1 MKPLTVSTITWKI
14 QLKKKTTTIWLMI
27 EYIPIW
33 DDSYFWSMAQQILN
47 GMVPWLS
54 PAVPRPT
61 STRPGRSRGQR
72 APRRRAVGHCVPA
85 AQSWPVLEIWWMV
98 GEWFVVGE
106 EVCLNDLNGDL
117 IGRSDSEDVWDSV
130 VIFGFLDN
138 LGFWST
144 EQLGIFQVA
153 WKGGS
158 GKQGI
163 VPLLRWGWSRL
174 DPKKRGHHTKKDL
187 CKLRPLVI

>member
-1 MKPLTVSTITWKI
+1 
-14 QLKKKTTTIWLMI
+14 MI

-33 DDSYFWSMAQQILN
+33 DDSLFWSMAQEILVN
-47 GMVPWLS
+47 RMVPWLS

-98 GEWFVVGE
+98 GERFVVGE

-117 IGRSDSEDVWDSV
+117 IGTSDSEDVWDSV
-130 VIFGFLDN
+130 VMRV
-138 LGFWST
+138 FWSKT
-144 EQLGIFQVA
+144 EQLGIE
-153 WKGGS
+153 GGLER
-158 GKQGI
+158 GKWEAGGI

-174 DPKKRGHHTKKDL
+174 DPQLGSPGHHTKKDL
-187 CKLRPLVI
+187 W